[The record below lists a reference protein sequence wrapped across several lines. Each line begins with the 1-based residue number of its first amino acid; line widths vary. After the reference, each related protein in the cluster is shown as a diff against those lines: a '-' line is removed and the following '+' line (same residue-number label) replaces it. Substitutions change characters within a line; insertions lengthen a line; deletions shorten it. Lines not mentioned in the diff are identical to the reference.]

1 MPALECKWQ
10 EFKIGE
16 LFEKMELKKLNP
28 LDTRELRVTSPD
40 ECHTIP
46 AVVAKVGNNG
56 VMYYVNKNDFETT
69 SNKIVVIADG
79 AVASGLA
86 YYHEKEFTILHNAYA
101 IKLKNTNETRRI
113 GLYLAA
119 VMQKSIFD
127 FFSYENKPTWNKVK
141 ENSISLPVYADS
153 KIAFDVMEDFIK
165 SIEKAHIQS
174 LYDFWQEKL
183 NAYESVVR
191 GGGIEFKL
199 EEYLVFFKNAK
210 AIKNKAIV
218 WREFKIGDLF
228 EKISARFLGKGNKF
242 EAVSKSKTNE
252 FCIPVVYAKFGNNGI
267 MYWAKNGDFETYE
280 NILSIVYNGAIA
292 TGKVYAQ
299 KEKTGILAESYF
311 IRLKNINVSF
321 EVNLFL
327 QCVLEKVLYP
337 KYSRDNLATWNN
349 KVENDSISLPV
360 YDCQTKN
367 TDSTF
372 LSPHQTES
380 SLCHSKLNSYHS
392 EQSEESL
399 KNSNRDILLPLNRT
413 SDKDKDY
420 KIAFDFMENFIKAL
434 EKESIKDVVLWGE
447 KKLKAYRAYVKS

>member
-141 ENSISLPVYADS
+141 ENSISLPVYEDS
-153 KIAFDVMEDFIK
+153 QIAFDVMEDFIK

-228 EKISARFLGKGNKF
+228 EISTTKKKF
-242 EAVSKSKTNE
+242 NANE
-252 FCIPVVYAKFGNNGI
+252 IKFGGSYPYVARGDKNNGI
-267 MYWAKNGDFETYE
+267 RGYIDEDMQFLNSAHTISFGQDTATMFYQNKPYFTGDKIKVMSLKNGNLNRVNASF
-280 NILSIVYNGAIA
+280 LIA
-292 TGKVYAQ
+292 VMRKSFLGFSWGSSSFNVDV
-299 KEKTGILAESYF
+299 
-311 IRLKNINVSF
+311 LKNVTI
-321 EVNLFL
+321 L
-327 QCVLEKVLYP
+327 
-337 KYSRDNLATWNN
+337 
-349 KVENDSISLPV
+349 LPV

-372 LSPHQTES
+372 LNPCQTES
-380 SLCHSKLNSYHS
+380 SLCHSKLNSCHS

-399 KNSNRDILLPLNRT
+399 KNSNRDISVVSLPQY
-413 SDKDKDY
+413 DKDY

>member
-191 GGGIEFKL
+191 GGIEFKL

-360 YDCQTKN
+360 YE
-367 TDSTF
+367 DS
-372 LSPHQTES
+372 Q
-380 SLCHSKLNSYHS
+380 
-392 EQSEESL
+392 
-399 KNSNRDILLPLNRT
+399 
-413 SDKDKDY
+413 
-420 KIAFDFMENFIKAL
+420 IAFDVMEDFIKSI
-434 EKESIKDVVLWGE
+434 EKAHIQSLYDFWQEKLNAYESVVRGG
-447 KKLKAYRAYVKS
+447 A